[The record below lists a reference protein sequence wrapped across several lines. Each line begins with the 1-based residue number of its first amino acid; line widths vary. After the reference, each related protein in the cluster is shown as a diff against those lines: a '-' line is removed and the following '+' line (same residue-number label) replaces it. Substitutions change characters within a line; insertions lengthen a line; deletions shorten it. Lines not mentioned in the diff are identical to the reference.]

1 MFNIIKKQRS
11 IFQMYNVFRTTL
23 LLISTS
29 ILFFA
34 LISPLLLEN
43 VTIHFVDAII
53 ITIYVILSNLIIR
66 LISIFETRNLEE
78 KILLQHSQM
87 KVILDNSSLNVCL
100 KNPDGTILLANK
112 AYCEL
117 LGQDFKSIVGKKSQD
132 LFSEPETLIEEDK
145 KVLTS
150 KQPLNVDRVEF
161 IDGRQAWY
169 RVIKVP
175 IMDKTGKV
183 VRIAVIFRNI
193 DNEKELEDR
202 KETFV
207 ATLTHDLKTPT
218 IAQIKILDLLLE
230 DTFGPLNDE
239 QKEMLEQIKISC
251 QYMYD
256 LIFTILDTYMIDNGQ
271 TKVKLEEFNIA
282 DIAKTTVKELSSLAH
297 EKGQRLNL
305 INNLQNEVIYA
316 DKSQIKRVI
325 VNLISNAISYA
336 FKDTDVNV
344 TISEDENNFECF
356 VQNKAYPIK
365 QELLD
370 NIFVKFKKPENAKF
384 QKTRNGLGLY
394 LSKEIVSAHK
404 GEIYATSNEDGI
416 CTFGFKIPKTLAN
429 VEQA

>member
-1 MFNIIKKQRS
+1 
-11 IFQMYNVFRTTL
+11 MYNVFRTTL
-23 LLISTS
+23 LFISAS

-53 ITIYVILSNLIIR
+53 ITVYVILSNLIIR
-66 LISIFETRNLEE
+66 LISIFETKNLEE
-78 KILLQHSQM
+78 KILLQYSQM
-87 KVILDNSSLNVCL
+87 QVILDNSSLYICL

-112 AYCEL
+112 AYCNL
-117 LGQDFKSIVGKKSQD
+117 LGQDVKSIIGKKSYD
-132 LFSEPETLIEEDK
+132 LFSESDALIKEDEN
-145 KVLTS
+145 VLAS
-150 KQPLNVDRVEF
+150 KQTLNINRIET
-161 IDGRQAWY
+161 IDGQQAWY

-175 IMDKTGKV
+175 IMDKTGNV

-193 DNEKELEDR
+193 DNEKELENR

-218 IAQIKILDLLLE
+218 IAQIKIIDLLLK
-230 DTFGPLNDE
+230 DMFGPLNND
-239 QKEMLEQIKISC
+239 QKEMLEQVKNSC

-271 TKVKLEEFNIA
+271 TKVKCEDFNVVNV
-282 DIAKTTVKELSSLAH
+282 AKTTVKELSTLAE
-297 EKGQRLNL
+297 EKRQKLNL
-305 INNLQNEVIYA
+305 INNVQNEIIYA

-336 FKDTDVNV
+336 FNDTDINV
-344 TISEDENNFECF
+344 TIFEDEDNFECT

-370 NIFVKFKKPENAKF
+370 NIFVKFKKSESAKF

-394 LSKEIVSAHK
+394 LSKEIISAHN
-404 GEIYATSNEDGI
+404 GNIYATSNEDGI
-416 CTFGFKIPKTLAN
+416 CTFGFSIPKTKQN
-429 VEQA
+429 NEQA